1 MRIFPRESW
10 LALFLAAAALPAI
23 AAEHVW
29 WEAEG
34 SHPEKTGLSAQ
45 SDRERAALSGGEWL
59 TTAGQFG
66 YDLRVPADGPYEL
79 WVRTSGP
86 LPLRWRFD
94 NGEWREPPKNAP
106 IVDAEVLDIRG
117 DRYFTVGW
125 AKLADVT
132 LKAGNHRFALE
143 FNPPEKGTAALD
155 CFALVRGPFKPYGKC
170 RPGEKLGGAP
180 DGWFA
185 FEPDRD
191 TFQASAIDLSRFN
204 EPEAGSKGNIIRKGD
219 RLVFEKTGEPVRF
232 WGVTANDLWKMDRA
246 EMDYLARR
254 LAKMG
259 VNCVRLHVAPYSETT
274 PGPVTDG
281 VHYFA
286 AALKRNGIYSGFN
299 WYCSAVSHVNESWG
313 LPELENGSFPWQCH
327 LFYEPLQKLYKS
339 WARNLL
345 GTKNPYTGLTLLEDP
360 ATAFVE
366 LVDED
371 NLFFYTFNPAKMPSK
386 PRAALEKKFSGWCA
400 ERGLD
405 PLPLYPAH
413 LLGGQDWAVAQRDA
427 KKAEAQVRFMVGLQ
441 REFYAGMKKWLQ
453 DEFGYRGLVIGTNWV
468 TTDERVLGPLDKYS
482 EFAADVTARNTYFGG
497 DTGESKFFPWMVG
510 MTYRDVSLLRE
521 PVQGLTMHVQYNDYP
536 HFLTEGGYQ
545 TPNRFRTEEQLVM
558 ASYGSL
564 QGIDGMFPFQLDAD
578 WLRALSKW
586 PTQTPATMGQ
596 YPAAALIYRLGLV
609 AEGPVVVREALKPD
623 DLFALKG
630 AASTQPTGL
639 DAAQAVHV
647 PNGVTNAPQSGL
659 FDPMAFYAGRVVR
672 WIADEPGETHLT
684 PIDHKDK
691 IVRSATGEL
700 VLDYGRGLLTVNTP
714 QAQGATGFLREAGK
728 IALDGLTIESGN
740 EYGAV
745 ILVSLDQQPLA
756 KSKRMFLQVM
766 TEEKNNGWT
775 TQDGKIT
782 DVGGRPIIVRN
793 VSGTLSLKRP
803 DADKLKVTA
812 LDANGYPVAPAGS
825 AARLD
830 LRPETLN
837 YLIEK

>member
-1 MRIFPRESW
+1 MKLI
-10 LALFLAAAALPAI
+10 LAFLFAIALPAM

-29 WEAEG
+29 WEAE
-34 SHPEKTGLSAQ
+34 SSPPVKTWLSAQ
-45 SDRERAALSGGEWL
+45 NDREHAALSGGDWL

-66 YDLRVPADGPYEL
+66 YDLNVPGNGVYEL

-86 LPLRWRFD
+86 LQLRWKLD
-94 NGEWREPPKNAP
+94 AGEWQEPPKNTP
-106 IVDAEVLDIRG
+106 IVDLEVLDIRG

-125 AKLADVT
+125 AKLADVP
-132 LKAGNHRFALE
+132 LKAGDHRFALE
-143 FNPPEKGTAALD
+143 FNPPADGNAALD
-155 CFALVRGPFKPYGKC
+155 CFALVRAPFRPYGKC
-170 RPGEKLGGAP
+170 PPGEKLGTAP

-191 TFQASAIDLSRFN
+191 TFQESAIDLSRFN
-204 EPEAGSKGNIIRKGD
+204 ESEAGSKGQIVRQGD
-219 RLVFEKTGEPVRF
+219 RLIFEKTGAPVRF
-232 WGVTANDLWKMDRA
+232 WGVTACDNIWRMKHA
-246 EMDYLARR
+246 EMDHLARR

-259 VNCVRLHVAPYSETT
+259 VNCVRLHVAPYSETA

-299 WYCSAVSHVNESWG
+299 WYCSAVCQKNESWG

-371 NLFFYTFNPAKMPSK
+371 NLFFYTFNPANMSAK
-386 PRAALEKKFSGWCA
+386 PRAALETKFADWCA
-400 ERGLD
+400 ERSIE
-405 PLPLYPAH
+405 PFPLYSAN

-441 REFYAGMKKWLQ
+441 TEFYAGMKKWLQ
-453 DEFGYRGLVIGTNWV
+453 TDFGYRGLVIGTNWI
-468 TTDERVLGPLDKYS
+468 TADERVLGPLDKYS
-482 EFAADVTARNTYFGG
+482 EFATDVTARNTYFGG
-497 DTGESKFFPWMVG
+497 ESGESKFFPWMVG
-510 MTYRDVSLLRE
+510 MTYRDASLLRE

-545 TPNRFRTEEQLVM
+545 MPNRFRTEEQLVM

-564 QGIDGMFPFQLDAD
+564 QGLDGIFPFQLDGD
-578 WLRALSKW
+578 WLRTLGKW
-586 PTQTPATMGQ
+586 PTQTPSTLGQ

-609 AEGPVVVREALKPD
+609 AEGPVVVREALKTD

-630 AASTQPTGL
+630 AANTQPTGL
-639 DAAQAVHV
+639 DATQAVHV
-647 PNGVTNAPQSGL
+647 PNGVTNEPQTGL
-659 FDPMAFYAGRVVR
+659 IDPMAFYAGRVVR
-672 WIADEPGETHLT
+672 WIADQPGETHLA
-684 PIDHKDK
+684 PIDHKNK

-700 VLDYGRGLLTVNTP
+700 ALDYGHGLLTVNTP
-714 QAQGATGFLREAGK
+714 QAQGATGFLLDAGK
-728 IALDGLTIESGN
+728 IELDGLTIESGN

-745 ILVSLDQQPLA
+745 ILVALDQQPLA
-756 KSKRMFLQVM
+756 TSHSMLLQVM
-766 TEEKNNGWT
+766 TEEKNNGWA

-782 DVGGRPIIVRN
+782 DVGGRPLVVRK

-803 DADKLKVTA
+803 DADTLKVTA
-812 LDANGYPVAPAGS
+812 LDSNGYPVAPAGS
-825 AARLD
+825 AARFELH
-830 LRPETLN
+830 PQTLY
-837 YLIEK
+837 YLIEAR